1 MDKATSVLIIDD
13 SAVWRK
19 IIKKE
24 LESMGF
30 RIAGEASNGQ
40 DGVKKY
46 FAVKPDLV
54 TMDIEMPAM
63 DGLLATQKILEAD
76 ASAKIIMVSSRGD
89 ENTVRKALLIG
100 AVDFISKDA
109 EKKVWNMKLSKY
121 IRKSPERGICSRII
135 QGIKKANP
143 VEFLLKIKRK
153 QGKMDKYDG

>member
-1 MDKATSVLIIDD
+1 MSKATSVLVVED

-30 RIAGEASNGQ
+30 KIVGEASNGQ

-46 FAVKPDLV
+46 FSVKPDLV
-54 TMDIEMPAM
+54 TMDIEMPVM
-63 DGLLATQKILEAD
+63 DGLLAAQKILESD
-76 ASAKIIMVSSRGD
+76 ASAKIIMVSSKGD

-100 AVDFISKDA
+100 ALDFISKDA

-121 IRKSPERGICSRII
+121 IHKPHKEGICRRII
-135 QGIKKANP
+135 QSIKK
-143 VEFLLKIKRK
+143 VKLLKFLSKIN
-153 QGKMDKYDG
+153 GK